1 MQGGAWSNRIGNYW
15 GQISTD
21 QSNELSSKPV
31 EDVSW
36 RNDLEWKKN
45 VMGFFSY
52 LYRGVEE
59 LSEGGVSH
67 PFSGDCWL
75 AGADTWLLA

>member
-1 MQGGAWSNRIGNYW
+1 MGNYW

-36 RNDLEWKKN
+36 RNDLEWEKN

-52 LYRGVEE
+52 LYRDAEE
-59 LSEGGVSH
+59 LSEGGLF
-67 PFSGDCWL
+67 PFSADCWL